1 MFPSGTWSS
10 PLSYCHRSP
19 SGKYPIKS
27 NITQQYLAIKR
38 HVTQRY
44 LVIIITIIIIIL
56 IIIIV
61 LKVLVLP
68 QGKSLKIV
76 LSLTFSSFCSFYVLF
91 IK

>member
-10 PLSYCHRSP
+10 PLSFCHRSP

-44 LVIIITIIIIIL
+44 LVIIITIIIII
-56 IIIIV
+56 IIV
-61 LKVLVLP
+61 LKVLVPP

-76 LSLTFSSFCSFYVLF
+76 LSLTFSSFFSFYVLF

>member
-44 LVIIITIIIIIL
+44 LVIIITIIII
-56 IIIIV
+56 V
-61 LKVLVLP
+61 LKVLVPP

-76 LSLTFSSFCSFYVLF
+76 LSLTFLSFFSFYVLF